1 MMKKRVALGLITA
14 MALSTSVAL
23 ASPMDME
30 EGKTNLYFGWTFG
43 GNTDLGGQDGKID
56 GDVGAYLGATYGIND
71 KWGVQLDFNNY
82 AAEEKISRGLKA
94 DMDVDVLEVNAVY
107 KIDQNLN
114 AFVGYVDADAELK
127 ATGLGSVSADTD
139 GVHLGVM
146 GSYPLS
152 DKWGL
157 FGKVA
162 LGNNSEAYELGVSYN
177 LSDKWGMD
185 LSYRDAEYKDLRGS
199 DIEVKGIR
207 LGATTRF

>member
-82 AAEEKISRGLKA
+82 AADKKINRNRKL
-94 DMDVDVLEVNAVY
+94 
-107 KIDQNLN
+107 
-114 AFVGYVDADAELK
+114 
-127 ATGLGSVSADTD
+127 
-139 GVHLGVM
+139 
-146 GSYPLS
+146 
-152 DKWGL
+152 
-157 FGKVA
+157 
-162 LGNNSEAYELGVSYN
+162 
-177 LSDKWGMD
+177 
-185 LSYRDAEYKDLRGS
+185 
-199 DIEVKGIR
+199 DIEVRGVR